1 VETRRIYGASVTYHS
16 LKIDLTLSLYC
27 PDHIPATVAGTV
39 TGIAPME
46 TVALTYKE
54 LADRLAIKVESARK
68 TAQRKRWHRTTGN
81 DGTIRIHVPLDAL
94 PSAAGQEDSHGDS
107 PNNPVHVQLAKLE
120 AEITGLK
127 EVLQA
132 ERNRT
137 AAAEQDRDA
146 WREQAQTLAKAKTQE
161 PQGLLAKLFRK
172 TA

>member
-1 VETRRIYGASVTYHS
+1 
-16 LKIDLTLSLYC
+16 
-27 PDHIPATVAGTV
+27 
-39 TGIAPME
+39 ME

-54 LADRLAIKVESARK
+54 LADRLSIKVESARK

-81 DGTIRIHVPLDAL
+81 DGTIRIHVPLDAF
-94 PSAAGQEDSHGDS
+94 PSAVGQGDSPKDSHGYS
-107 PNNPVHVQLAKLE
+107 PNNPVHIQLAKLE

-146 WREQAQTLAKAKTQE
+146 WREQAQILAKARVQE
-161 PQGLLAKLFRK
+161 SKSLLAKLFKK

>member
-1 VETRRIYGASVTYHS
+1 
-16 LKIDLTLSLYC
+16 
-27 PDHIPATVAGTV
+27 
-39 TGIAPME
+39 ME

-54 LADRLAIKVESARK
+54 LADRLSIKVESARK

-81 DGTIRIHVPLDAL
+81 DGTIRIHVPLDAF
-94 PSAAGQEDSHGDS
+94 PTAVGEGDS
-107 PNNPVHVQLAKLE
+107 PMDRHRDSPANAVYVQLAKLE

-146 WREQAQTLAKAKTQE
+146 WREQAQTLAKAKTRE
-161 PQGLLAKLFRK
+161 PQSLLAKLFK
-172 TA
+172 KAG